1 MIPKELESFIAD
13 NNLQQRF
20 GLPEYYSPDG
30 STRLVII
37 GKSARLDKRIKK
49 NWSTFKTIVVFG
61 PAKRN
66 FRVHTKD
73 TFRKRGH
80 KNR

>member
-20 GLPEYYSPDG
+20 GLPEYYTEDG
-30 STRLVII
+30 SVRLVII

-49 NWSTFKTIVVFG
+49 NWSTFKTITILG
-61 PAKRN
+61 TTKRT
-66 FRVHTKD
+66 FRVHNKD
-73 TFRKRGH
+73 TFRKRGY
-80 KNR
+80 KTR

>member
-1 MIPKELESFIAD
+1 MDKELKLFISE

-20 GLPEYYSPDG
+20 GLPEYYSEDR
-30 STRLVII
+30 SVRLVII

-49 NWSTFKTIVVFG
+49 NWSTFKSIVVFG

-66 FRVHTKD
+66 FRVHAKD
-73 TFRKRGH
+73 TFKKRGY
-80 KNR
+80 KTR